1 MAYAYPTPRTKDRSS
16 KTGANGRL
24 TRFVLSLFVLTLFAL
39 SHAGEPPE
47 AVGSLYLKSPQ
58 KYLCTASIVA
68 GAELGVALERVV
80 LTAAHCVEKSL
91 TRDPITKIWQSKHA
105 FEVSFGGEK
114 MFEVYPYR
122 VGFASTGYDL
132 AILRFVEEAP
142 DITPLRMGAWD
153 EVDLGSVIQNYAN
166 PMGMGLQYFTGTV
179 TMTNL
184 KPSPTN
190 RKPNWHHNAV
200 ASVQVGPG
208 SSGSLILNASQEY
221 IGVLSSVMEAKFGS
235 PFTIFVPQWRF
246 DDFLNETKAGRNLN
260 CTPCE
265 LNEQAFFA
273 RMDGAVFR

>member
-1 MAYAYPTPRTKDRSS
+1 MSAAPSPRKQAIAKDRAG
-16 KTGANGRL
+16 KRL
-24 TRFVLSLFVLTLFAL
+24 PRSLSWLILTLL
-39 SHAGEPPE
+39 TLGYAGEPPE
-47 AVGSLYLKSPQ
+47 AVGSLYLKAPQ

-68 GAELGVALERVV
+68 GAELGVDLERVV

-91 TRDPITKIWQSKHA
+91 ARDPMTKMWQSKHA
-105 FEVSFGGEK
+105 FEVSFGGEQT
-114 MFEVYPYR
+114 FEVYPYR
-122 VGFASTGYDL
+122 VGFASTGFDL
-132 AILRFVEEAP
+132 AILRFVDEAP
-142 DITPLRMGAWD
+142 DITPLHMGAWD
-153 EVDLGSVIQNYAN
+153 EVDLGSAIQNYAN

-179 TMTNL
+179 TMTSL

-246 DDFLNETKAGRNLN
+246 NDFLNESKAGA
-260 CTPCE
+260 T
-265 LNEQAFFA
+265 
-273 RMDGAVFR
+273 